1 MKKFLSLL
9 AYVLISL
16 SMQGCLGTVLSATT
30 DAALAVAKAPFQ
42 VSKAAVEVAS
52 DE

>member
-1 MKKFLSLL
+1 VKKFLSLL
-9 AYVLISL
+9 SCVFISL

-42 VSKAAVEVAS
+42 VAKAAAEVAT
-52 DE
+52 EE